1 MPYTA
6 RSRDRYKMLAALTT
20 GVVAF
25 GTVAA
30 TGVATGLAAHATAER
45 DLARRQQD
53 AQAAAQALAARRRSV
68 QVAPARRVIIVT
80 RTRPQRTV
88 VHTRVVHRVSS
99 SGVAQVGVGGAVTSS
114 AGLAAP
120 APAPVRVQAST
131 PQAAPPPPPPPP
143 PPAPSSGS

>member
-6 RSRDRYKMLAALTT
+6 RSRDRYKLLAALTT
-20 GVVAF
+20 GTVAF

-53 AQAAAQALAARRRSV
+53 AQAAAQALAAWRRSA
-68 QVAPARRVIIVT
+68 QVAPARRVVIVT
-80 RTRPQRTV
+80 KPRPRRTV
-88 VHTRVVHRVSS
+88 VHTRVVHQVSGV
-99 SGVAQVGVGGAVTSS
+99 GVAQVGAGGVVTRPV
-114 AGLAAP
+114 AGA
-120 APAPVRVQAST
+120 APAPVRTRTSIQ
-131 PQAAPPPPPPPP
+131 QAAPPPPPPP